1 MALPEAPELP
11 PAAPRVAWP
20 AGGRAPAAP
29 GDLQNESFW
38 RPLRYFAYYRLLV
51 AAIFLGAS
59 MFTQDWLQVGTQ
71 EPRLFFW
78 ASAFYLAAAIAH
90 LVTLAKWRNEFDL
103 QLTTQVLADILF
115 LTILMFA
122 SGGGKSGISMLLLVV
137 LAGAG
142 LVGQGRMVLFY
153 AAVATMFLLL
163 EQAYRVVAYQGEVG
177 DFLRTGLTGMGFFGS
192 AIMARLLALR
202 VVANEALAKKRG
214 IDLADQLRIN
224 EQVIRDMQDGVLV
237 IDAAGRVRQS
247 NPQAAQLLGLA
258 VPINAV
264 SPINGE
270 VLPAPMLADCSA
282 ALAREFLI
290 RRIRGIESET
300 VLQAPHSGR
309 TLRARFLPP
318 GVGGNA
324 LIYLEDVGR
333 QQQKAQQMKLAAL
346 GRLTANMAHEIRN
359 PLAAISHAAELLAEE
374 PPGKGAERLTRIIG
388 DNTQRLNR
396 LVAETMELGRRDRV
410 NPEPIDMA
418 GFIRQQIEELSLQD
432 AGCATRIGI
441 ELPAGFSFC
450 FDRGHLHR
458 VLGNL
463 LSNAL
468 RYASQASGAIRIFG
482 EQGKF
487 TNRTSLHIIDDG
499 PGIAENERGQIF
511 EPFFTTSIT
520 GTGLGLYIARE
531 LCEANGARL
540 SLLENAPGAHFCISC
555 AATCPTGQ
563 PDADR
568 TGQDNR

>member
-1 MALPEAPELP
+1 MANPDAAEHPVSPRAELS
-11 PAAPRVAWP
+11 
-20 AGGRAPAAP
+20 GTT
-29 GDLQNESFW
+29 DSQNESFW
-38 RPLRYFAYYRLLV
+38 RPLEYFAYYRLIV
-51 AAIFLGAS
+51 AGTFLAATV
-59 MFTQDWLQVGTQ
+59 FTQEWLHVGTQ
-71 EPRLFFW
+71 DPRLFFW
-78 ASAFYLAAAIAH
+78 TSAVYLFVAIAH
-90 LVTLAKWRNEFDL
+90 LVALARWRQAFNL
-103 QLTTQVLADILF
+103 QLNVQVIGDIFF
-115 LTILMFA
+115 LTLLVFA

-153 AAVATMFLLL
+153 AAVATLFLLL
-163 EQAYRVVAYQGEVG
+163 EQSYRVLAYQGAVE
-177 DFLRTGLTGMGFFGS
+177 DFLRTGLTSIGFFGS
-192 AIMARLLALR
+192 AITARLLALR
-202 VVANEALAKKRG
+202 VVANEALARKRG
-214 IDLADQLRIN
+214 LDLADQLRIN

-258 VPINAV
+258 APLNAAGPAGAV
-264 SPINGE
+264 SKSRGE
-270 VLPAPMLADCSA
+270 SADAVPPAPTLAACA
-282 ALAREFLI
+282 PALAQEFLI
-290 RRIRGIESET
+290 RRQRGIESET
-300 VLQAPHSGR
+300 VIQAPHSGR

-318 GVGGNA
+318 GEGGNA

-374 PPGKGAERLTRIIG
+374 PPSPGTERLTRIIG

-410 NPEPIDMA
+410 SPEQIDMES
-418 GFIRQQIEELSLQD
+418 FIRQQVEELVLQD
-432 AGCATRIGI
+432 ASSAARIKI
-441 ELPAGFSFC
+441 ELPGKFSLC

-458 VLGNL
+458 VIANL

-468 RYASQASGAIRIFG
+468 RYASAAPGAVRILG

-487 TNRTSLHIIDDG
+487 ANRFSLHIIDDG
-499 PGIAENERGQIF
+499 PGIDETAKSQVF
-511 EPFFTTSIT
+511 EPFFTTSAT

-540 SLLENAPGAHFCISC
+540 SLLENTPGAHFCLSC
-555 AATCPTGQ
+555 AASCQ
-563 PDADR
+563 S
-568 TGQDNR
+568 